1 MILKGERAMVEY
13 FIGFIVIAFFIL
25 LVTTLFAGGKKKSLR
40 NDPIPEQL
48 GVQVVEGI
56 PIMKK
61 LDQSLSNFYIDNV
74 KKRVL
79 QSHPKWKDH
88 EFDWG
93 MFELKRYFM
102 MNSLLKSVPM
112 FSHHVDE
119 IWHEMLMFTR
129 DYEKFSKDFYNDTLH
144 HTPNME
150 STPIPGERAF
160 FDWVYI
166 SLFEVTANSRAI
178 WGRFLQYPIK
188 REILDDFRLL
198 PEDELIS
205 KYFRRNEEWQEVK
218 RYLIYKMKKEI
229 HEAELQ
235 NTNSKK
241 FAPHTSAVDTNLYT
255 YAAGA
260 AVFYSLYNEDQFHE
274 HMSEVVPEE
283 YQKGTSSSG
292 GSTCSGFAC
301 SSDSGDSGGGG
312 DSGGSSCSSCGGGC
326 SS

>member
-1 MILKGERAMVEY
+1 MIVKGERAMVGF
-13 FIGFIVIAFFIL
+13 FIGFIVIGIFVL
-25 LVTTLFAGGKKKSLR
+25 LGSTLFAGGKKKSLR

-48 GVQVVEGI
+48 GVQVGEGI
-56 PIMKK
+56 SIVNK
-61 LDQSLSNFYIDNV
+61 LNQSLSNSYIDNV
-74 KKRVL
+74 KNRVL

-102 MNSLLKSVPM
+102 MNSMLKSVPM

-144 HTPNME
+144 HTPNMD

-166 SLFEVTANSRAI
+166 SLFEVTENSRAI
-178 WGRFLQYPIK
+178 WGRFLQNPIK
-188 REILDDFRLL
+188 REILEDFRLL
-198 PEDELIS
+198 SEDDLLS
-205 KYFRRNEEWQEVK
+205 KYFRKNEEWLEVK
-218 RYLIYKMKKEI
+218 RYLILKMKNEI
-229 HEAELQ
+229 YEAEQQ

-241 FAPHTSAVDTNLYT
+241 FASHTSSSDTNVYL

-260 AVFYSLYNEDQFHE
+260 AVFYSIYNENEFDE

-283 YQKGTSSSG
+283 YQKGIPYSG

-301 SSDSGDSGGGG
+301 SSDSGDSSGGG

>member
-1 MILKGERAMVEY
+1 MTGI
-13 FIGFIVIAFFIL
+13 FIGIIVMGLFFL
-25 LVTTLFAGGKKKSLR
+25 LGRTLGAGRKKSLK
-40 NDPIPEQL
+40 NDLIPEQL
-48 GVQVVEGI
+48 GVQVVEAT
-56 PIMKK
+56 PIVNK
-61 LDQSLSNFYIDNV
+61 LDLSLSNFYIDNV
-74 KKRVL
+74 KNRVL

-93 MFELKRYFM
+93 MFELKRYFV

-144 HTPNME
+144 HTPNLD

-166 SLFEVTANSRAI
+166 SLFEVTDNSRSI
-178 WGRFLQYPIK
+178 WGRLLQNPIK
-188 REILDDFRLL
+188 REILEDFRLL
-198 PEDELIS
+198 SEDDLLS
-205 KYFRRNEEWQEVK
+205 KYFRKNEEWLEVK
-218 RYLIYKMKKEI
+218 RFLISKMKNEI

-241 FAPHTSAVDTNLYT
+241 TFAPHTSAVDTNLYT

-260 AVFYSLYNEDQFHE
+260 AVFYSIYNEDQFHE

-283 YQKGTSSSG
+283 YQKGISPGG
-292 GSTCSGFAC
+292 GSSCSGFAC
-301 SSDSGDSGGGG
+301 SSDSGDSSGGG

>member
-1 MILKGERAMVEY
+1 MTGIL
-13 FIGFIVIAFFIL
+13 IGIIIMGLFFL
-25 LVTTLFAGGKKKSLR
+25 LGRTIGAGRKKSLR

-48 GVQVVEGI
+48 GVQVDEGI
-56 PIMKK
+56 PIVKK
-61 LDQSLSNFYIDNV
+61 LDQTLSTFYIDNV
-74 KKRVL
+74 KNRVL

-144 HTPNME
+144 HMPNLD

-166 SLFEVTANSRAI
+166 SLFEVTPNSRAI
-178 WGRFLQYPIK
+178 WGNLLQNPIK
-188 REILDDFRLL
+188 REILEDFRQLS
-198 PEDELIS
+198 EDELLS
-205 KYFRRNEEWQEVK
+205 KYFRKSEEWLDVK
-218 RYLIYKMKKEI
+218 RYLITKMKYEI
-229 HEAELQ
+229 QGADQ
-235 NTNSKK
+235 YNTDSRK
-241 FAPHTSAVDTNLYT
+241 FASRTSMNDTNLYT

-260 AVFYSLYNEDQFHE
+260 AVFYSIYNEDQFHE

-283 YQKGTSSSG
+283 YQKGISSG
-292 GSTCSGFAC
+292 GGSSCSGFAC
-301 SSDSGDSGGGG
+301 SSDSGDSSGGG